1 MTPQL
6 QKAISQRSAPRCAN
20 IQFLS
25 AQEQRQLLQILS
37 ATVNKYDNLEQQD
50 YLFWQK
56 ISLEDLI
63 KTQKTPIVEDIKTL
77 VEDYWGEDS
86 IDEFVSFLK
95 EQRQSENFI
104 GE

>member
-6 QKAISQRSAPRCAN
+6 QKVIAS
-20 IQFLS
+20 IQSLS

-56 ISLEDLI
+56 TSLEDLI
-63 KTQKTPIVEDIKTL
+63 QTQKTAIVEDIKTL
-77 VEDYWGEDS
+77 VVDYWGEDS
-86 IDEFVSFLK
+86 IDDFVSFLK
-95 EQRQSENFI
+95 EQRQSEKFI

>member
-1 MTPQL
+1 MTSQL
-6 QKAISQRSAPRCAN
+6 QKAIAS
-20 IQFLS
+20 IQSLS

-37 ATVNKYDNLEQQD
+37 ATINKYDNLEQQD

-56 ISLEDLI
+56 TSLEDLI
-63 KTQKTPIVEDIKTL
+63 KTQKIPIIENIKTL
-77 VEDYWGEDS
+77 VGDYWGEDS